1 MSFFRL
7 LASICIATPL
17 SVACASQPADTAVS
31 VAAATLA
38 PTAATKTASPA
49 ETGNSAGDS
58 ASFPLAAS
66 SHRYRFS
73 WDGNLSGDATRSLSC
88 QQQVCSLHTEATVP
102 GIGSLDERSQ
112 FSWREGKVQFESY
125 QRQLQLLFF
134 PQTVRILRAG
144 DGEVVTTDRKGKV
157 RRYPDQPDLIDSLSL
172 EARLRSDLML
182 TGKAQTQYL
191 MADTKGVAALT
202 LSELP
207 VETLTVAE
215 QKIAVRVFQR
225 RNAEGTRITTL
236 WLDPK
241 QQFLPV
247 QITHQDGAETYRML
261 WLGNTASAP

>member
-1 MSFFRL
+1 MSFLRL
-7 LASICIATPL
+7 LASIALAAPL
-17 SVACASQPADTAVS
+17 SVACASQPADAPAS
-31 VAAATLA
+31 LA
-38 PTAATKTASPA
+38 PAATAATAATAPAALAAKTADTSK
-49 ETGNSAGDS
+49 
-58 ASFPLAAS
+58 ASFPLTAS
-66 SHRYRFS
+66 SHRYHFS
-73 WDGNLSGDATRSLSC
+73 WDGNLSGNATRSLSC
-88 QQQVCSLHTEATVP
+88 QQQVCSLHTEASVP

-134 PQTVRILRAG
+134 PQTVRIQRAG
-144 DGEVVTTDRKGKV
+144 DGEVVTTDRKGKQ

-191 MADTKGVAALT
+191 MADTKGVTALT

-207 VETLTVAE
+207 AETLTVAE

-225 RNAEGTRITTL
+225 RNTEGTRITTL

-261 WLGNTASAP
+261 WLGNAALAP

>member
-1 MSFFRL
+1 MSFLRL
-7 LASICIATPL
+7 LASIAIAAPL
-17 SVACASQPADTAVS
+17 SVACASQPADAPASLVP
-31 VAAATLA
+31 AATT
-38 PTAATKTASPA
+38 PTATAPA
-49 ETGNSAGDS
+49 ALAAKAADTN
-58 ASFPLAAS
+58 ASFPLAAG
-66 SHRYRFS
+66 SHRYHFS

-88 QQQVCSLHTEATVP
+88 QQQVCSLHTEASVP

-112 FSWREGKVQFESY
+112 FIWREGKVQFESY

-134 PQTVRILRAG
+134 PQTVRIQRAG

-191 MADTKGVAALT
+191 MADTKGVTALT

-207 VETLTVAE
+207 AETLTVAE

-225 RNAEGTRITTL
+225 RNTEGTRITTL

>member
-1 MSFFRL
+1 MSFLRL
-7 LASICIATPL
+7 LASIVIAAPL
-17 SVACASQPADTAVS
+17 SVA
-31 VAAATLA
+31 
-38 PTAATKTASPA
+38 
-49 ETGNSAGDS
+49 S
-58 ASFPLAAS
+58 ASDFPLAAS
-66 SHRYRFS
+66 SHRYHFS
-73 WDGNLSGDATRSLSC
+73 WDGNLSGSATRSLSC
-88 QQQVCSLHTEATVP
+88 QQQVCSLHTEASVP

-112 FSWREGKVQFESY
+112 FNWREGKVQFESY

-144 DGEVVTTDRKGKV
+144 NGEVVTTDRKGKV
-157 RRYPDQPDLIDSLSL
+157 RQYPDQPDLIDSLSL

-182 TGKAQTQYL
+182 TGKAQTEYL
-191 MADTKGVAALT
+191 MADTKGVTTLT
-202 LSELP
+202 LSELQA
-207 VETLTVAE
+207 ETLTVAE

-225 RNAEGTRITTL
+225 RNTAGTRITTL

>member
-1 MSFFRL
+1 MSFLRL
-7 LASICIATPL
+7 LASIAIAAPL
-17 SVACASQPADTAVS
+17 SVACASQPADTA
-31 VAAATLA
+31 ATLA
-38 PTAATKTASPA
+38 SAPLTAKSTDTSSTA
-49 ETGNSAGDS
+49 G
-58 ASFPLAAS
+58 FPLAAS

-73 WDGNLSGDATRSLSC
+73 WDGNLSGNATRSLSC

-112 FSWREGKVQFESY
+112 FNWREGKVQFESY

-134 PQTVRILRAG
+134 PQTVRIQRAG

-191 MADTKGVAALT
+191 MADTKGVTALT

-207 VETLTVAE
+207 AETLTVAE

-225 RNAEGTRITTL
+225 RNTEGTRITTL

>member
-1 MSFFRL
+1 MSLLRL
-7 LASICIATPL
+7 LASLVVAAPFSL
-17 SVACASQPADTAVS
+17 ACASQPMEPALPL
-31 VAAATLA
+31 AAATA
-38 PTAATKTASPA
+38 PAKAT
-49 ETGNSAGDS
+49 ENSSHAG
-58 ASFPLAAS
+58 FPLTAS

-88 QQQVCSLHTEATVP
+88 QQQACSLHTEASVP

-112 FSWREGKVQFESY
+112 FSWHDGKVQFEHY

-134 PQTVRILRAG
+134 PQTVRIQRAG

-157 RRYPDQPDLIDSLSL
+157 RHYPDQPDLIDSLSL

-191 MADTKGVAALT
+191 MADTKGVTALT

-207 VETLTVAE
+207 AETLTVAD

-225 RNAEGTRITTL
+225 RNTEGTRITTL